1 MIHVDQQIAGRHR
14 ELSNIGVFH
23 GDCADLLR
31 RRSEPGNVASGDR
44 GQVGRYLDAHDLVKR
59 LLRRD
64 QQHTPLATTEVDERI
79 FARVDADPL
88 EHPGSHPQRRR
99 KIADR
104 KLAGFGIADAEIAW
118 LDRAGGVSAMLRIE
132 LRVGFRRVDPVCKLG
147 HGGTP
152 AETLEAIANA
162 P

>member
-14 ELSNIGVFH
+14 ELSNIGVFY
-23 GDCADLLR
+23 GDCADLFR

-79 FARVDADPL
+79 FREGL
-88 EHPGSHPQRRR
+88 
-99 KIADR
+99 
-104 KLAGFGIADAEIAW
+104 
-118 LDRAGGVSAMLRIE
+118 
-132 LRVGFRRVDPVCKLG
+132 
-147 HGGTP
+147 TP
-152 AETLEAIANA
+152 IRSSIQEVTRNGDGR
-162 P
+162 